1 MFLFLAGDK
10 SLSQRM
16 NPNIYPSSS
25 LVAEGNGIYY
35 TSIGETPKDK
45 EYKDYFL
52 FLLTTVEK
60 VGQWGSIYPS

>member
-1 MFLFLAGDK
+1 
-10 SLSQRM
+10 M